1 MQNRLTDI
9 LGVEYPIL
17 QAPMGYIARAPLASA
32 VSNAGGLGVIE
43 TSSGQLDEVRDE
55 ITRMRDLT
63 DKPFGVNIA
72 QMLVRDPGIVD
83 FVHDQGVRFVTTS
96 AGDPGEYTPPL
107 HEAGITVFH
116 VVPTL
121 RAALKAVRAGV
132 DGIVAEGGEG
142 GGFKASRDVS
152 TMVLLPLVC
161 SQVEVPVVA
170 AGGICDGRSMAA
182 AFALGAEGVQLGTR
196 MVSAA
201 ESPVHENYKRLVV
214 ESPETGTV
222 FLNRWHQ
229 PSFRVLATERSEAH
243 ERADE
248 RVTLGTLDG
257 ILKLYFEGDLG
268 AAFAFGGQVA
278 GRIHGVE
285 PVGSIIRDMIDE
297 FHAVVGDLARHYPA
311 PG

>member
-17 QAPMGYIARAPLASA
+17 QAPMGYIARAQLASA

-83 FVHDQGVRFVTTS
+83 FVHGQGVRFVTTS

-161 SQVEVPVVA
+161 SQVYVPVVA
-170 AGGICDGRSMAA
+170 AGGI
-182 AFALGAEGVQLGTR
+182 
-196 MVSAA
+196 
-201 ESPVHENYKRLVV
+201 
-214 ESPETGTV
+214 
-222 FLNRWHQ
+222 
-229 PSFRVLATERSEAH
+229 
-243 ERADE
+243 
-248 RVTLGTLDG
+248 
-257 ILKLYFEGDLG
+257 
-268 AAFAFGGQVA
+268 
-278 GRIHGVE
+278 
-285 PVGSIIRDMIDE
+285 
-297 FHAVVGDLARHYPA
+297 
-311 PG
+311 